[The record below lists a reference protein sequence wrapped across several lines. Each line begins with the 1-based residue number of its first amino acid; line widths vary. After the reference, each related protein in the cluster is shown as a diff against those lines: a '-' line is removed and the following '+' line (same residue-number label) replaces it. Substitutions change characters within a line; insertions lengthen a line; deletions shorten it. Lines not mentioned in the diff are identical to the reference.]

1 MLEAGHEEADPCII
15 SHCIH
20 AHMES
25 MVVSVGDTD
34 VLVLLLSHYDKMGCS
49 KLLMKAGT
57 SKHPKYI
64 PVHDIRRQLPDEQVS
79 SILTYHAITGCDTVS
94 QFSGHSKKTAWR
106 VFQEHHENLCQLGR
120 GQLTD
125 DISKSAEKFGCQIY
139 RVPKAETCDEARMK
153 LFCMG

>member
-1 MLEAGHEEADPCII
+1 MREADHEEPDKRII

-20 AHMES
+20 AHMDP
-25 MVVSVGDTD
+25 MVVSVRYTD
-34 VLVLLLSHYDKMGCS
+34 VLVLLLSYYDKMECS

-64 PVHDIRRQLPDEQVS
+64 PVHDIRRQLPNEQVS
-79 SILTYHAITGCDTVS
+79 SILTYHAITGCNTVS

-125 DISKSAEKFGCQIY
+125 DISKSAEKFIFQIY
-139 RVPKAETCDEARMK
+139 GVPEAETCDGGRMK
-153 LFCMG
+153 RFCMG